1 MQIQYA
7 MSTPP
12 VSVPPMATLEDA
24 ARHMSDAGVGALPVV
39 DDERVVGMVTD
50 RDLVVRAMACGL
62 SPGSR
67 VEAVMSTDP
76 VTVTTDTAITAAM
89 HTMRSIEA
97 RHLPVVADPS
107 HGTGRR
113 DMVAPMAKA
122 SMAAGADAILI
133 EVHPNADKA
142 VSDAA
147 QTLYLE
153 QFEKLMDELRV
164 IAQAV
169 GRSL

>member
-1 MQIQYA
+1 MRTVPDRPPDEDKGTAMQIQYA

-62 SPGSR
+62 SPSSR

-97 RHLPVVADPS
+97 RHLPVVAE
-107 HGTGRR
+107 GRLVG
-113 DMVAPMAKA
+113 MVSFDDLFWYLARQLMDL
-122 SMAAGADAILI
+122 AA
-133 EVHPNADKA
+133 V
-142 VSDAA
+142 VDAA
-147 QTLYLE
+147 RRAPEPFHSVT
-153 QFEKLMDELRV
+153 
-164 IAQAV
+164 QAHPF
-169 GRSL
+169 GG